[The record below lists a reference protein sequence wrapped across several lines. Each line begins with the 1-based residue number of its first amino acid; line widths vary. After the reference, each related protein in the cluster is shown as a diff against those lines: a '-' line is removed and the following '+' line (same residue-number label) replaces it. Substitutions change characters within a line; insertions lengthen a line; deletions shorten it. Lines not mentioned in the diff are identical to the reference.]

1 MPGGT
6 VEVLL
11 CPWWWHWGRL
21 GPAPWG
27 WALGDRRTEDLE
39 RETVSLEPGMRTV

>member
-11 CPWWWHWGRL
+11 CPWWWRWGRL

-27 WALGDRRTEDLE
+27 RALGDRRTEDLE